1 MYIIIWLIFGAVVGW
16 LASILMKKNNKMGLI
31 ANILF
36 GLIGSALGMW
46 LLELFGYGRPDA
58 FTLTGFLV
66 SVGGAAILIA
76 IVNAINR
83 R

>member
-16 LASILMKKNNKMGLI
+16 LACILMKKNNKMGLI

-46 LLELFGYGRPDA
+46 LMEIFGFGKPDA
-58 FTLTGFLV
+58 FTLPGFIV